1 MLHNRVLL
9 IGLLVVMCM
18 SAVTTANPINDAF
31 NDINYAPDAGYYTGR
46 WFGSGED
53 TFVSV
58 QGLFGSILAPFEEL
72 LGSWTFVIIW
82 GTLIMGIYL
91 HTRESTLPFVVG
103 ILSGSILAYLMGE
116 SGIMIMYLT
125 LGFAGAGILAKALL
139 GKR

>member
-1 MLHNRVLL
+1 MLRRVSL
-9 IGLLVVMCM
+9 IGLLVVMCI
-18 SAVTTANPINDAF
+18 STVTAANPINDAF

-46 WFGSGED
+46 WFGAGED

-58 QGLFGSILAPFEEL
+58 QGLFGSILEPFVEL

-103 ILSGSILAYLMGE
+103 ILSGSLLAYLMGE
-116 SGIMIMYLT
+116 SGITIMYLT